1 MIDLS
6 AESPDRIADWIE
18 LLSAAQVN
26 KPLSLQRIIS
36 ISEDQAR
43 ISPNITTFA
52 FRLLE
57 KRAKLIGSNY
67 PFTLGEHS
75 IATRK
80 SVGQS
85 IYLKLLLLTPGIGVQ
100 GICSGWNLEIASQ
113 LFEEISEHCLKGF
126 FGPNTGTVNFGYPS
140 RRGRPSDFDSAVK
153 WLSELTKI
161 RLGRSYRPPRRKD
174 GGVDLFVWKSFR
186 DGRPGVPIM
195 LVQCTIKDD
204 FINKIGDIDIK
215 LWSSWL
221 SSDIEPLVSLAIPGI
236 VSKEEIWSEI
246 VTRGILL
253 DRVRLVEMSNDSPM
267 SDDSGD
273 SNYLETLLHS
283 FGELVH

>member
-57 KRAKLIGSNY
+57 KRAKLIGANY

-85 IYLKLLLLTPGIGVQ
+85 IYLRLLLLTPGIGVQ
-100 GICSGWNLEIASQ
+100 GICSGWNFYIKA
-113 LFEEISEHCLKGF
+113 LFF
-126 FGPNTGTVNFGYPS
+126 
-140 RRGRPSDFDSAVK
+140 
-153 WLSELTKI
+153 
-161 RLGRSYRPPRRKD
+161 
-174 GGVDLFVWKSFR
+174 
-186 DGRPGVPIM
+186 
-195 LVQCTIKDD
+195 
-204 FINKIGDIDIK
+204 
-215 LWSSWL
+215 
-221 SSDIEPLVSLAIPGI
+221 
-236 VSKEEIWSEI
+236 
-246 VTRGILL
+246 
-253 DRVRLVEMSNDSPM
+253 
-267 SDDSGD
+267 
-273 SNYLETLLHS
+273 
-283 FGELVH
+283 